1 MSVFSSGN
9 FPISTTKN
17 LAEQVRGGGICFH
30 FEFQGIAV
38 HHGGEGQRHSI
49 GVASCDAVPRL
60 YLDQHGT
67 RGRHRSPGPA
77 PGGSLSPAIPSV
89 PKAPQ
94 ISMTGLHS
102 LGWSFQMEVCV

>member
-1 MSVFSSGN
+1 MEEEFV
-9 FPISTTKN
+9 ST
-17 LAEQVRGGGICFH
+17 LSFRVLQ
-30 FEFQGIAV
+30 
-38 HHGGEGQRHSI
+38 SI
-49 GVASCDAVPRL
+49 MVGKDSAIPLGVASCDAVPRL

-94 ISMTGLHS
+94 ISMTGLPT
-102 LGWSFQMEVCV
+102 